1 MSFRPTA
8 EREAHGERRLRWRPG
23 MGCVGAAVLLLVGLV
38 LGGHMVLEKGVRLVV
53 ERGAARLV
61 ELLPPDMPEAE
72 RGRVEEELHRWCHE
86 LPRGP
91 GGERAAGRFLNL
103 VQKIVDDGRM
113 DHEELSRLQKFLADG
128 GAQ

>member
-1 MSFRPTA
+1 
-8 EREAHGERRLRWRPG
+8 

-38 LGGHMVLEKGVRLVV
+38 LGGHIVLEKGIRLVV

-61 ELLPPDMPEAE
+61 ELLPPDLPEAE
-72 RGRVEEELHRWCHE
+72 KGRVEQELRRWCRE

-91 GGERAAGRFLNL
+91 EGERAAGRFLTL
-103 VQKIVDDGRM
+103 VQEIVDDGRM
-113 DHEELSRLQKFLADG
+113 DREELKRLKKFLDDG

>member
-1 MSFRPTA
+1 
-8 EREAHGERRLRWRPG
+8 
-23 MGCVGAAVLLLVGLV
+23 MGCAGTAVLLLVGLV

-61 ELLPPDMPEAE
+61 ELLPPDVTEAE
-72 RGRVEEELHRWCHE
+72 KAGVEQELRRWCRE

-91 GGERAAGRFLNL
+91 EGERAAGRFLTL
-103 VQKIVDDGRM
+103 VQEIVKDNRM
-113 DHEELSRLQKFLADG
+113 DHGELKRLETFLTDG